1 MSVLVRGMEMPKG
14 CFFCPMRIKIDP
26 DTIRCLATGNDFE
39 ETLAGTIE
47 RRNNGN
53 CPLVEVKEPHGR
65 LVDADAFKETIDYY
79 IREANW
85 SDAHNEALGWAK
97 EFIDNEQ
104 AVVEAEVED
113 VASHTRQLARQAGKI
128 LVDAALNAIKE
139 SEGSEQ

>member
-65 LVDADAFKETIDYY
+65 LIDADFE
-79 IREANW
+79 EAHYTSMTVNPTPDVTDKDKRN
-85 SDAHNEALGWAK
+85 SLIIIEALQMAK
-97 EFIDNEQ
+97 TII
-104 AVVEAEVED
+104 EA
-113 VASHTRQLARQAGKI
+113 
-128 LVDAALNAIKE
+128 
-139 SEGSEQ
+139 EGSEG